1 MAEHRPTHDPFA
13 PPRSGVGRDDAPHP
27 RGMRAGGAWIERG
40 FRMAS
45 ASPGPWIAITFVYL
59 VLQVAFTAVPLV
71 GSLAS
76 SLLGPVLQAGI
87 LLGCAG
93 QQRTGA
99 MSFRALFA
107 GFEHPLLGRL
117 VALGAVSLGM
127 WLLVFIAIFMLI
139 AVLFGAALLGVDGA
153 AADALA
159 NGDPEALAD
168 LFAVFAGSAAGL
180 LVVTTVAGALTFLAT
195 AAMWL
200 ATARVVFAGASITDA
215 LADSLTACLRAWP
228 ALLLYV
234 PCMLGLLLLACLP
247 LFLGLFAFIP
257 LYFASQYAAHQDMF
271 DGHLAPIPPPRGP

>member
-1 MAEHRPTHDPFA
+1 M
-13 PPRSGVGRDDAPHP
+13 
-27 RGMRAGGAWIERG
+27 ERG
-40 FRMAS
+40 FRMFS
-45 ASPGPWIAITFVYL
+45 ASPVPWLWIAVVYL
-59 VLQVAFTAVPLV
+59 LLQVIFTAVPVV

-76 SLLGPVLQAGI
+76 SIVGPVLQAGI
-87 LLGCAG
+87 LLGCAN
-93 QQRTGA
+93 QRRTGSMA
-99 MSFRALFA
+99 FTALFS
-107 GFEHPLLGRL
+107 GFSHPLLGRL
-117 VALGAVSLGM
+117 VALGAASLGI

-168 LFAVFAGSAAGL
+168 LFGVFASSVVGL
-180 LVVTTVAGALTFLAT
+180 LVVTTVAGALLFIAT

-200 ATARVVFAGASITDA
+200 ATARIVLAGATITEA

-247 LFLGLFAFIP
+247 LFLGLLAFIP
-257 LYFASQYAAHQDMF
+257 LYFASLYAAHEDMF
-271 DGHLAPIPPPRGP
+271 DSRPATHTMSRGP